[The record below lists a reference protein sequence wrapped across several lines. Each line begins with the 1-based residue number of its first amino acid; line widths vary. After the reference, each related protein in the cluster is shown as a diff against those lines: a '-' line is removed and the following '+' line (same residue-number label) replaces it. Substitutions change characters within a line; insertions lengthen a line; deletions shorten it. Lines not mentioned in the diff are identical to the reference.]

1 MTNPGPQ
8 GINIPGQVVG
18 LLRRHNLLLSLVQRQ
33 LVAEAVEAVGVSAEE
48 RQILLNAY
56 RQRNNLQD
64 DGALQNHLRQR
75 GLDQADLIWQLEL
88 PLRIPRH
95 SQKLFGAKAEQRFL
109 ERKNSLDQVVYSL
122 LRLKDRF
129 LAREL
134 YMQISEGESDFAEL
148 AAKHA
153 EGPERT
159 TRGVMGPVPLTQA
172 HPALAER
179 LRTNAPGTLME
190 PFRIQEWWLVVRLE
204 RYLPANFDAEMNN
217 KMCAELFEQW
227 IQEETARKIP
237 SYITLDS
244 AATPV

>member
-1 MTNPGPQ
+1 MTDPGPQ
-8 GINIPGQVVG
+8 GINIPGPVVG
-18 LLRRHNLLLSLVQRQ
+18 LLRRHDLLRSLVQRQ
-33 LVAEAVEAVGVSAEE
+33 IVAEAVVAVVVTADE
-48 RQILLNAY
+48 QQQLLNAY
-56 RQRNNLQD
+56 RQRNRLEE

-88 PLRIPRH
+88 PLRSQRH
-95 SQKLFGAKAEQRFL
+95 SQELFGPKAEQRFL

-122 LRLKDRF
+122 LRLKDGF

-134 YMQISEGESDFAEL
+134 YLQISEGESDFAAL
-148 AAKHA
+148 AAQHA

-179 LRTNAPGTLME
+179 LRTNAPGKLME
-190 PFRIQEWWLVVRLE
+190 PFQIQEWWLVVRLE
-204 RYLPANFDAEMNN
+204 RYLPANFDAAMNN
-217 KMCAELFEQW
+217 RMCTELFEQW
-227 IQEETARKIP
+227 IQEETTRR
-237 SYITLDS
+237 ITAYTTPDS